1 MAATPAFRGRERER
15 AALDGVLGRVRR
27 GESDVLVLRGEAGI
41 GKTSLLRYCAREASG
56 CRLLQI
62 AGVESE
68 MDLPFAALHQLC
80 MPLLTGLAA
89 LPEPQGQALRVAFGV
104 AAGTGADRFVV
115 GLAVLGLL

>member
-1 MAATPAFRGRERER
+1 MAATPAFRGRARERE
-15 AALDGVLGRVRR
+15 ALDGVLDRVRR
-27 GESDVLVLRGEAGI
+27 GESEVLVLRGEAGI

-80 MPLLTGLAA
+80 TPLLTGLAA
-89 LPEPQGQALRVAFGV
+89 LPEPQGQALRV
-104 AAGTGADRFVV
+104 
-115 GLAVLGLL
+115 